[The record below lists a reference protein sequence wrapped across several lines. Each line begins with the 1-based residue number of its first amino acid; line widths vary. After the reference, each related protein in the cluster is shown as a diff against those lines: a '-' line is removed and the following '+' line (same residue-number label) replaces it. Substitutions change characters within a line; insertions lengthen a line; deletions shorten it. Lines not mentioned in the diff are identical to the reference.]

1 MAGDF
6 CVNFRAFCY
15 GDASTEAA
23 YRKRK
28 HGELVIELGASE
40 FFCEFCASSRPFKF
54 IAAKKHKKARKKA
67 WGMDA

>member
-1 MAGDF
+1 MHEK
-6 CVNFRAFCY
+6 
-15 GDASTEAA
+15 T
-23 YRKRK
+23 RKRK